1 MRGYVRGGYCGSRLK
16 DGDDGL
22 VQAAFADFKDR
33 FEIRALVSHIG
44 KGSSQNQRD
53 YEDAAKI
60 F

>member
-1 MRGYVRGGYCGSRLK
+1 MRGNVKGSYDRSLLN
-16 DGDDGL
+16 DGADGF
-22 VQAAFADFKDR
+22 VADFKDG

-44 KGSSQNQRD
+44 KRSSENQCE

>member
-1 MRGYVRGGYCGSRLK
+1 MRGNVKGSYDRSLLN
-16 DGDDGL
+16 DGADGF
-22 VQAAFADFKDR
+22 VQAGVADFKDG

-44 KGSSQNQRD
+44 KRSSENQCE